1 MVVDVSIIIYPN
13 SALGDAERALAI
25 LDTNNDTKG
34 ESNEENQYGNNTKK
48 QIHINP
54 FLPCR
59 PPNAPDSGS
68 GGH

>member
-13 SALGDAERALAI
+13 STLGDAERALAI

-34 ESNEENQYGNNTKK
+34 ESDEENQYGNNAQK

-59 PPNAPDSGS
+59 PPNALGSGS